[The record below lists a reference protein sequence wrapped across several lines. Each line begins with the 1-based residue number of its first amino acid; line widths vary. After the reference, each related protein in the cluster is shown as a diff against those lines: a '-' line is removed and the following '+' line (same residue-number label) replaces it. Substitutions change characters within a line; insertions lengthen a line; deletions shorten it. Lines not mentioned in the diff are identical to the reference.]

1 MNDRLQN
8 QLFGSYFGSF
18 LPHSHGYEAANEPKS
33 ARKLLAFRF
42 GPYSRTGS
50 QVVPGQSKNQ
60 QVSNET
66 ARVTA

>member
-18 LPHSHGYEAANEPKS
+18 LPHRSGYEAENEPKS
-33 ARKLLAFRF
+33 ALKLLAFRF

-50 QVVPGQSKNQ
+50 
-60 QVSNET
+60 
-66 ARVTA
+66 